1 MEIDALKDE
10 FTTLMHTE
18 FFHDEEEITDILVM
32 TAFSRIK
39 KGEEKDDVLKS
50 LNLAGDIYQTRYDSI
65 IGKYLRASQ

>member
-1 MEIDALKDE
+1 MKDE

-50 LNLAGDIYQTRYDSI
+50 LHLAGDIYESRYDSI
-65 IGKYLRASQ
+65 FGKYMAVNQ